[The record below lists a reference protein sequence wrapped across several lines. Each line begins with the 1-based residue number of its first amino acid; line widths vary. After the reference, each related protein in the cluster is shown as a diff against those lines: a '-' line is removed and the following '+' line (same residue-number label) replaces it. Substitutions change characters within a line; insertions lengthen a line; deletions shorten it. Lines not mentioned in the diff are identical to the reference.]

1 MKRVTAFFAFLLAAV
16 VTASGQIMDPVS
28 WSGTARQTA
37 PGKYILSARADI
49 EYPWH
54 IYSLVLPDGGP
65 MPTEFAFQGAGE
77 LFTLDGKTS
86 EPVPEKSYDAN
97 FQMEIQ
103 WHSGVPVFTQ
113 QITVKDA
120 SVKSVT
126 AEVTYMA
133 CDDTQCLAP
142 ETKTI
147 VFQLPVTPDKP
158 QEKKPA
164 VKPSEKP
171 TQLLKRLPSK
181 RRLIIRH
188 RMPEKRSWRFLRMA
202 IRRTTRRWKCSRI
215 RQKVIRLRGKLSLT
229 EKTGRRQVM
238 V

>member
-54 IYSLVLPDGGP
+54 IYSLVLPAGGP

-126 AEVTYMA
+126 ANVRM
-133 CDDTQCLAP
+133 
-142 ETKTI
+142 
-147 VFQLPVTPDKP
+147 
-158 QEKKPA
+158 
-164 VKPSEKP
+164 
-171 TQLLKRLPSK
+171 
-181 RRLIIRH
+181 IRSFFNSLCSH
-188 RMPEKRSWRFLRMA
+188 F
-202 IRRTTRRWKCSRI
+202 RTCA
-215 RQKVIRLRGKLSLT
+215 
-229 EKTGRRQVM
+229 
-238 V
+238 